1 MDYEALMDGR
11 QKHVHEHFSPN
22 SKLNDPEFVKK
33 LLDWITFWRRNPSRF
48 VQRYFGITLY
58 LYQHIILY
66 LMDIFPSICIVAAR
80 SAAKSFII
88 AVYACK
94 EAILRPGSLIVVA
107 SATKKQARLIV
118 SEKIAKE
125 ILPRSPLLQQEI
137 KTIKDNQNDIEV
149 KFNNGSSKLE
159 KHIQDDDERDAS
171 MHRQRIL
178 RFNIEL
184 MRGEDF
190 TLECFNDM
198 LLDID
203 EYERFCETHPGYKNN
218 RAVMAIANI
227 KRVYQDHEE
236 NGGFLV

>member
-1 MDYEALMDGR
+1 MNMGEILGWSGGTLLLLM
-11 QKHVHEHFSPN
+11 
-22 SKLNDPEFVKK
+22 
-33 LLDWITFWRRNPSRF
+33 TF
-48 VQRYFGITLY
+48 VQVAPIKVNPWSGLAKKIGRAINGEVLNEIA
-58 LYQHIILY
+58 
-66 LMDIFPSICIVAAR
+66 DI
-80 SAAKSFII
+80 K
-88 AVYACK
+88 K
-94 EAILRPGSLIVVA
+94 EQRE
-107 SATKKQARLIV
+107 TQ
-118 SEKIAKE
+118 
-125 ILPRSPLLQQEI
+125 
-137 KTIKDNQNDIEV
+137 D
-149 KFNNGSSKLE
+149 KLE

-190 TLECFNDM
+190 THE
-198 LLDID
+198 ID

>member
-149 KFNNGSSKLE
+149 KFNNGSSIVVLVANE
-159 KHIQDDDERDAS
+159 NVRG
-171 MHRQRIL
+171 L
-178 RFNIEL
+178 RKI
-184 MRGEDF
+184 
-190 TLECFNDM
+190 
-198 LLDID
+198 
-203 EYERFCETHPGYKNN
+203 
-218 RAVMAIANI
+218 
-227 KRVYQDHEE
+227 
-236 NGGFLV
+236 

>member
-1 MDYEALMDGR
+1 MAL
-11 QKHVHEHFSPN
+11 E
-22 SKLNDPEFVKK
+22 
-33 LLDWITFWRRNPSRF
+33 
-48 VQRYFGITLY
+48 
-58 LYQHIILY
+58 
-66 LMDIFPSICIVAAR
+66 
-80 SAAKSFII
+80 
-88 AVYACK
+88 
-94 EAILRPGSLIVVA
+94 
-107 SATKKQARLIV
+107 RLIKSGTFAV
-118 SEKIAKE
+118 SIVDLHQD
-125 ILPRSPLLQQEI
+125 IPLPC
-137 KTIKDNQNDIEV
+137 
-149 KFNNGSSKLE
+149 
-159 KHIQDDDERDAS
+159 

-190 TLECFNDM
+190 THECFNDM

>member
-1 MDYEALMDGR
+1 MAMVKASADTVNYDLDMDKISDLIDSLCDMSKIVNRYLQYGAISTLEGHDMNMGEILGWSGGTLLLLM
-11 QKHVHEHFSPN
+11 
-22 SKLNDPEFVKK
+22 
-33 LLDWITFWRRNPSRF
+33 TF
-48 VQRYFGITLY
+48 VQVAPIKVNPWSGLAKKIGRAINGEVLNEIA
-58 LYQHIILY
+58 
-66 LMDIFPSICIVAAR
+66 DI
-80 SAAKSFII
+80 K
-88 AVYACK
+88 K
-94 EAILRPGSLIVVA
+94 EQRE
-107 SATKKQARLIV
+107 TQ
-118 SEKIAKE
+118 
-125 ILPRSPLLQQEI
+125 
-137 KTIKDNQNDIEV
+137 D
-149 KFNNGSSKLE
+149 KLE

>member
-1 MDYEALMDGR
+1 MNYEAVMDER
-11 QKHVHEHFSPN
+11 QKHLHEHFPSS

-33 LLDWITFWRRNPSRF
+33 FMDWITFWRRNSGRF

-118 SEKIAKE
+118 SEKIVKE
-125 ILPRSPLLQQEI
+125 ILPKSPLLQEEI

-149 KFNNGSSKLE
+149 KFKNGSSIVVLVANE
-159 KHIQDDDERDAS
+159 NVRGYRAFSYAVSAS
-171 MHRQRIL
+171 NSVQNQIS
-178 RFNIEL
+178 
-184 MRGEDF
+184 
-190 TLECFNDM
+190 
-198 LLDID
+198 
-203 EYERFCETHPGYKNN
+203 
-218 RAVMAIANI
+218 
-227 KRVYQDHEE
+227 
-236 NGGFLV
+236 

>member
-1 MDYEALMDGR
+1 MSYGLRSVDGWAA
-11 QKHVHEHFSPN
+11 KHVHEHFSPN

-118 SEKIAKE
+118 SEK
-125 ILPRSPLLQQEI
+125 SP
-137 KTIKDNQNDIEV
+137 KR
-149 KFNNGSSKLE
+149 FC
-159 KHIQDDDERDAS
+159 QD
-171 MHRQRIL
+171 L
-178 RFNIEL
+178 R
-184 MRGEDF
+184 
-190 TLECFNDM
+190 CFNRR
-198 LLDID
+198 LRPSRTTRTIS
-203 EYERFCETHPGYKNN
+203 K
-218 RAVMAIANI
+218 
-227 KRVYQDHEE
+227 
-236 NGGFLV
+236 